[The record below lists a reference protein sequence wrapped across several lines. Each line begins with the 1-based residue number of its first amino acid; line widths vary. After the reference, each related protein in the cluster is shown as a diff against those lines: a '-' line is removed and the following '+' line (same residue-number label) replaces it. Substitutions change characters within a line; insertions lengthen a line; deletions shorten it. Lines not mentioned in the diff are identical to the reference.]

1 LRDKVRGAYADTSAI
16 YYPSQASSPY
26 FVWPFIQAIGLS

>member
-1 LRDKVRGAYADTSAI
+1 MTDKVRGAYADTSSI

-26 FVWPFIQAIGLS
+26 FVWPFI